1 MVRKLI
7 RKLVR
12 TLVRAL
18 LHKLVRKFR
27 KFNRTKGVPNK
38 QTSDWF
44 LDLIINDTTMWIDL
58 INNHSIILQW
68 RVVARSGELTLS
80 RTHQ

>member
-18 LHKLVRKFR
+18 LHKLQVSSSIKH
-27 KFNRTKGVPNK
+27 KGYQTSK
-38 QTSDWF
+38 TSDWF

-58 INNHSIILQW
+58 INNHSTA
-68 RVVARSGELTLS
+68 VARSGA
-80 RTHQ
+80 